1 MSFWGEICVHS
12 AFFMAFLALF
22 YFTFVT
28 YIQSAGL
35 VNDLFNIVESQLLI
49 TATFTTPAKVQAL
62 SNSINSSL
70 EEAAQEIPP
79 VDSQNK
85 KIAMYVGIVVG
96 ITSSLL
102 LGLGIYLQYASGGS
116 IYELLM
122 SNLIVL
128 VFIAVSEFAIVG
140 LFLRN
145 FVEIDQEF
153 AVGITSVQ
161 LDAAGGGGVPDT
173 CNFVNEFLETI
184 FPASVVNAI

>member
-1 MSFWGEICVHS
+1 
-12 AFFMAFLALF
+12 MAFLALF

-49 TATFTTPAKVQAL
+49 TAAFTTPAKVQAL